1 MSGDLVEDQ
10 YPASDDASSTDA
22 APASS
27 TIGAGWR
34 GRLEAEPTV
43 MVLLRHGVTDNT
55 VRRLFCGSGGS
66 DPGLNAEGHEQAARA
81 AAWITRHHRVDAI
94 VSSPLQRTQD
104 TAAHVAEATGLDVT
118 LEEGVAEAAFGDWD
132 GHTFVEI
139 MERWPDE
146 MVAWLDSTAVAPP
159 GGETFDAVYERVV
172 AARDRLV
179 QTYAGQTVVITSHV
193 TPIKMMVRHALGAP
207 MSAIHALEL
216 APASISTVVWWP
228 DALPSVRNFSVVP
241 E

>member
-1 MSGDLVEDQ
+1 MTS
-10 YPASDDASSTDA
+10 AS
-22 APASS
+22 
-27 TIGAGWR
+27 IGAGWR
-34 GRLEAEPTV
+34 GRLDSDPTV
-43 MVLLRHGVTDNT
+43 MVLLRHGVTVNT

-66 DPGLNAEGHEQAARA
+66 DPGLNDEGREQAARA
-81 AAWITRHHRVDAI
+81 AAWIHRHHQVDAV
-94 VSSPLQRTQD
+94 VSSPLQRTQE
-104 TAAHVAEATGLDVT
+104 TAGFVARELGLDVAI
-118 LEEGVAEAAFGDWD
+118 EEGVAEAAFGDWD
-132 GHTFVEI
+132 GHTFAEI

-146 MVAWLDSTAVAPP
+146 MTAWLGSTAIAPP

-172 AARDRLV
+172 AARDRIV
-179 QTYAGQTVVITSHV
+179 ETYAGKTIVVTSHV

-207 MSAIHALEL
+207 MSAIHTLEL